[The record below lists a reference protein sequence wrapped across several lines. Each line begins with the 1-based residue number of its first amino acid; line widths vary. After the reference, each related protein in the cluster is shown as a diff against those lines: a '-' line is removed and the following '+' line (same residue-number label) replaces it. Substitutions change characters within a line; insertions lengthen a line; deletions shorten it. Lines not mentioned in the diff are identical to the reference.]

1 LIPKYD
7 GPFEVREKV
16 GVVAY
21 RLILPERIKLH
32 PMFHVSY
39 LRPYYEDKEDLD
51 RNKPQRAP
59 PMV

>member
-21 RLILPERIKLH
+21 RLILPEWMKLH
-32 PMFHVSY
+32 PTFHVNY
-39 LRPYYEDKEDLD
+39 LRPYYEEGGP
-51 RNKPQRAP
+51 R
-59 PMV
+59 